1 MILPILVAAIA
12 LFVFGSLWYTV
23 IFGKMWSNLM
33 NFTPEAMEKAKA
45 GGMAGKMVT
54 MFVLNLLTVVSISY
68 LAPQLLALSFEEF
81 FLSIFIIWLGFSFPL
96 LMGGYLW
103 EGKSW
108 KLVLLNAV
116 YGILS
121 LKLVSA
127 IIYFWQ

>member
-1 MILPILVAAIA
+1 MISIIVPTLA
-12 LFVFGSLWYTV
+12 LFAFGSLWYTV
-23 IFGKMWSNLM
+23 IFGKVWSKLM
-33 NFTPEAMEKAKA
+33 GFTPEQMEKAKA
-45 GGMAGKMVT
+45 GGMAGKMIM
-54 MFVLNLLTVVSISY
+54 MFVLNLLTVVSVSY
-68 LAPQLLALSFEEF
+68 LVPQLLAFRFKEF

-121 LKLVSA
+121 LKLISA

>member
-1 MILPILVAAIA
+1 MISHIVVSAIA
-12 LFVFGSLWYTV
+12 LFAFGALWYTV
-23 IFGKMWSNLM
+23 IFGRTWSKLM
-33 NFTPEAMEKAKA
+33 GRTPEQMEKAMA
-45 GGMAGKMVT
+45 GGMAGKMVI
-54 MFVLNLLTVVSISY
+54 MFVLNLLTVVSVTYI
-68 LAPQLLALSFEEF
+68 APQLLSFSFKEF

-96 LMGGYLW
+96 LMGVYLW

-108 KLVLLNAV
+108 KLVLMNAV

>member
-1 MILPILVAAIA
+1 MISHILVSAVA
-12 LFVFGSLWYTV
+12 LFIFGALWYTV
-23 IFGKMWSNLM
+23 IFGKMWSRLM
-33 NFTPEAMEKAKA
+33 SLAPEAMQKSKEE
-45 GGMAGKMVT
+45 GMTGKMII
-54 MFVLNLLTVVSISY
+54 MFLLNLLTVVSVSY
-68 LAPQLLALSFEEF
+68 LVPQLLALSFKEF
-81 FLSIFIIWLGFSFPL
+81 FLSIFVIWLGFSFPL

-108 KLVLLNAV
+108 KLVVLNTV

>member
-1 MILPILVAAIA
+1 MRLP
-12 LFVFGSLWYTV
+12 W
-23 IFGKMWSNLM
+23 
-33 NFTPEAMEKAKA
+33 
-45 GGMAGKMVT
+45 GGMAGKMII
-54 MFVLNLLTVVSISY
+54 MFLLNFLTVVSVTY
-68 LAPQLLALSFEEF
+68 LLPQVLALSFKEF
-81 FLSIFIIWLGFSFPL
+81 FLTIFIIWLGFSFPL

-108 KLVLLNAV
+108 KLVLLNAM

>member
-1 MILPILVAAIA
+1 M
-12 LFVFGSLWYTV
+12 S
-23 IFGKMWSNLM
+23 
-33 NFTPEAMEKAKA
+33 FTPEAMEKAKE
-45 GGMAGKMVT
+45 GGMAGKMIT
-54 MFVLNLLTVVSISY
+54 MFALNLLTVVSVSY
-68 LAPQLLALSFEEF
+68 PLPQVLALSFEEF
-81 FLSIFIIWLGFSFPL
+81 FLTLFIIWLGFSFPL
-96 LMGGYLW
+96 LMRGYLW